1 MKISIVIPA
10 FNEEKL
16 LPATLEAVRKAN
28 RSWSDQGWDTE
39 IIVCN
44 NNSTDRTAE
53 VAQAGGARV
62 VFEPINQIGRARN
75 TGAAAATGDWIVFVD
90 ADSQPSAELFAAA
103 ARALSSGKV
112 LAGGTTMKVDSN
124 AWDLRCMLEVWNLIS
139 RINGWMAGAFIF
151 VEASAFRQLNGFSPD
166 LFVGEELD
174 LANRLKSLARTR
186 GQKIVI
192 LPTAPMLTSAR
203 KTELYTRKELLQ
215 FFLRFMLRR
224 RSTQT
229 NRDACN
235 VWYDGRR

>member
-1 MKISIVIPA
+1 MKISVVIPA
-10 FNEEKL
+10 YNEEKL
-16 LPATLEAVRKAN
+16 LPTTLAAVRTAN
-28 RSWSDQGWDTE
+28 RSWADRGWDSE

-53 VAQAGGARV
+53 VAAAGGARV
-62 VFEPINQIGRARN
+62 VFEPINQISRARN

-103 ARALSSGKV
+103 AGAISIGKV

-124 AWDLRCMLEVWNLIS
+124 AWDLRCMLQVWNLIS
-139 RINGWMAGAFIF
+139 RMNGWMAGAFIF
-151 VEASAFRQLNGFSPD
+151 VETAAFRQLKGFSPD

-174 LANRLKSLARTR
+174 LANRLKSLARSKR
-186 GQKIVI
+186 RKIVI
-192 LPTAPMLTSAR
+192 LHSAPMLTSAR

-215 FFLRFMLRR
+215 FFLRFMVRR
-224 RSTQT
+224 KSTQT

>member
-1 MKISIVIPA
+1 MNISVVIPA
-10 FNEEKL
+10 YNEEKL
-16 LPATLEAVRKAN
+16 LPATLAAVRSAN
-28 RSWSDQGWDTE
+28 RSFTDRGWASE

-53 VAQAGGARV
+53 VAEAGGARV

-103 ARALSSGKV
+103 ADAISSGKV
-112 LAGGTTMKVDSN
+112 LAGGTTMTIDST
-124 AWDLRCMLEVWNLIS
+124 AWDLRCMLQVWNLIS
-139 RINGWMAGAFIF
+139 RFNGWMAGAFIF
-151 VEASAFRQLNGFSPD
+151 VETAAFRQLDGFSPD

-174 LANRLKSLARTR
+174 LANRLKSLARSKGR
-186 GQKIVI
+186 RIVI
-192 LPTAPMLTSAR
+192 LKSAPMLTSAR

-215 FFLRFMLRR
+215 FFLRFMVRR
-224 RSTQT
+224 KSTQT